1 MRRLSSLLLRSLALS
16 SSSLRSLLYLSRALS
31 STQFF
36 SARMPFYA
44 VARGNTPGVYESW
57 SECQKQIQGYKCAR
71 YKKFATMDEANEF
84 IQENSLTN
92 PVVDRREKQVAD
104 TAKESTEKKAPE
116 ESSAE
121 ASRNCNNG
129 RLSPTL
135 QVMKRDMKKLQKELS
150 ELRSK
155 FDSYVAQ
162 KSGVATSISQK
173 KSSHKSSFPA
183 DKRKH
188 DDDDSDEEAEG
199 QTAVKKLNTGDSTD
213 DKTKF
218 STDSEDYLIVYTDGS
233 CEFNGRNGAKAGIGV
248 YFGPNHPL
256 NVSEPVKGRAT
267 NNTAE
272 IQAATYALE
281 LSKASGFSKVAVH
294 TDSQFMINCM
304 TSWLKNWKKKN
315 WVKSDGEPVKNK
327 EDLITLDAATEGL
340 AVKWV
345 HVKGHIGHEGNEMAD
360 KLARQGAKLYKAEEA
375 DDP

>member
-1 MRRLSSLLLRSLALS
+1 
-16 SSSLRSLLYLSRALS
+16 
-31 STQFF
+31 
-36 SARMPFYA
+36 
-44 VARGNTPGVYESW
+44 
-57 SECQKQIQGYKCAR
+57 
-71 YKKFATMDEANEF
+71 MDEAKEF

-116 ESSAE
+116 EISAE
-121 ASRNCNNG
+121 AS
-129 RLSPTL
+129 P
-135 QVMKRDMKKLQKELS
+135 
-150 ELRSK
+150 
-155 FDSYVAQ
+155 
-162 KSGVATSISQK
+162 
-173 KSSHKSSFPA
+173 